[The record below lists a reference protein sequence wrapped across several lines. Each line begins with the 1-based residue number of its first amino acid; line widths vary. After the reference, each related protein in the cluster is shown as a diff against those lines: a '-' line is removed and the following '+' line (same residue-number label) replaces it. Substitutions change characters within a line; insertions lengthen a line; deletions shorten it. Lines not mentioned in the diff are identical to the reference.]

1 MVNTIA
7 RKLFRGSRGE
17 DKVALQ
23 AGIHNLDDDLLVRE
37 ADDKSVL
44 RRIVLVLRLGDQA
57 LARIVVGLA
66 LATSA
71 VLHLEAREVR
81 IRLLFLHERHL
92 GE

>member
-7 RKLFRGSRGE
+7 RKLFRGGRCE

-23 AGIHNLDDDLLVRE
+23 AGVHNLDDDLLVRE

-57 LARIVVGLA
+57 LAGIVCKSYIFV
-66 LATSA
+66 SD
-71 VLHLEAREVR
+71 
-81 IRLLFLHERHL
+81 FFS
-92 GE
+92 

>member
-1 MVNTIA
+1 M
-7 RKLFRGSRGE
+7 
-17 DKVALQ
+17 
-23 AGIHNLDDDLLVRE
+23 IHHIL
-37 ADDKSVL
+37 
-44 RRIVLVLRLGDQA
+44 LVLRLGDQA